1 MKALIAFLLLLPAIA
16 VAQKRELKSW
26 WTNGYEFY
34 YQERIE
40 DSILHFEGGTLH
52 EGGSRFYLLKKKDGQ
67 LFICKHPQ
75 DDYTSWGEF
84 GDPVEYKIINNTK
97 VLILKNKNNEIKGLL
112 IDRKSGDS
120 IKKGVT
126 SIKTNH
132 ELAGKYQ
139 DPFSKKEVVFFP
151 DKQIATGLSKSTTYE
166 FEDDY
171 DIPTEVISF
180 SKKESYYYEVTDYG
194 LDIFKAYQT
203 QSADWEKGKKL
214 MSLIKTSWLNSELW
228 KGINGNYPFTSSVI
242 LIDAI
247 LNCYTKQQLG
257 IMRNEIFARHGLIF
271 KTEEVRTYFSKQS
284 WYKPEFENVDDK
296 LTDLEKLNVQ
306 LIQLTES
313 RTKGEN

>member
-1 MKALIAFLLLLPAIA
+1 LKALLIFLLLLPVISI
-16 VAQKRELKSW
+16 AQKRELQTW

-40 DSILHFEGGTLH
+40 DSILDFEGGTLH

-67 LFICKHPQ
+67 LFIWKHPT
-75 DDYTSWGEF
+75 DEYTSWGEF
-84 GDPVEYKIINNTK
+84 GDPVEYKVINNTK
-97 VLILKNKNNEIKGLL
+97 VLILKNKNNVIKGLL

-126 SIKTNH
+126 AIKTNH

-139 DPFSKKEVVFFP
+139 DPFTKKEVVFFP
-151 DKQIATGLSKSTTYE
+151 DSRIATGLSKIKEYE

-171 DIPTEVISF
+171 DVPTEVISF
-180 SKKESYYYEVTDYG
+180 SKKEAYYYEVTDYG

-214 MSLIKTSWLNSELW
+214 MSLIKTSWLNSESW
-228 KGINGNYPFTSSVI
+228 KGEGKYPFASSVI
-242 LIDAI
+242 LINAI
-247 LNCYTKQQLG
+247 LACYTKQQLG

-271 KTEEVRTYFSKQS
+271 KTEEVRTYFSKQN
-284 WYKPEFENVDDK
+284 WYKPEFEIVDDK
-296 LTDLEKLNVQ
+296 LTELEKLNIK
-306 LIQLTES
+306 LIQLSES
-313 RTKGEN
+313 MRKGGN